1 MRKMFGL
8 AVAVIAAVVLTGAAL
23 PTPAAAAADTGIGEF
38 CNVNAPR
45 LGLTQGAC
53 VRSIATQ
60 GPALCKTMVGGVEW
74 YQAIGYANRGQC
86 VSAIQKFVREFV
98 VVL

>member
-8 AVAVIAAVVLTGAAL
+8 TVAVIAAVVLTGAAS
-23 PTPAAAAADTGIGEF
+23 PTPAAAADTGIGEF
-38 CNVNAPR
+38 CNANASR

-60 GPALCKTMVGGVEW
+60 GPALCRTKVGGVEW
-74 YQAIGYANRGQC
+74 YAAVGYANRGQC